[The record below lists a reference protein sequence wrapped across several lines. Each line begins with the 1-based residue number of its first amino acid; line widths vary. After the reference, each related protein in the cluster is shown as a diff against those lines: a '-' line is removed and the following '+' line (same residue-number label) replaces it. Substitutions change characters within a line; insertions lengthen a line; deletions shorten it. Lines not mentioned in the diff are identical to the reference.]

1 MTNKKKLSSNDLEK
15 NIADLH
21 YAHYEDWVKNFALN
35 LNQIWED
42 SSAKK
47 FANSKFHTDSAIV
60 IGRGPSLLK
69 NDHLNL
75 LKNSNFKGSI
85 ICPDGSLK
93 TVLESGVTPDKFP
106 HFYVVSIEPYER
118 IKVLFQHKIIKKYGK
133 KIQGI
138 FPTIASPTVV
148 NSARKNGIRINWL
161 HLLFDYKPGKPS
173 FNQISALMVRAKKHT
188 SGLPAIQTGG
198 NAGTSSWFFAW
209 KILKCKRVA
218 LIGMNQGWDEDDS
231 LEKILSGSPE
241 LAHKIKDS
249 KKLEKMLVKIF
260 NPEFQNYCLL
270 DPIFSFYRNALLEFI
285 SRSPKSVSTIN
296 STEGGSLFGNRIKCM
311 KFADFLTKYPK

>member
-85 ICPDGSLK
+85 IP
-93 TVLESGVTPDKFP
+93 
-106 HFYVVSIEPYER
+106 
-118 IKVLFQHKIIKKYGK
+118 
-133 KIQGI
+133 
-138 FPTIASPTVV
+138 
-148 NSARKNGIRINWL
+148 
-161 HLLFDYKPGKPS
+161 
-173 FNQISALMVRAKKHT
+173 
-188 SGLPAIQTGG
+188 
-198 NAGTSSWFFAW
+198 FF
-209 KILKCKRVA
+209 
-218 LIGMNQGWDEDDS
+218 
-231 LEKILSGSPE
+231 
-241 LAHKIKDS
+241 
-249 KKLEKMLVKIF
+249 F
-260 NPEFQNYCLL
+260 
-270 DPIFSFYRNALLEFI
+270 
-285 SRSPKSVSTIN
+285 
-296 STEGGSLFGNRIKCM
+296 
-311 KFADFLTKYPK
+311 